1 MSKFI
6 QQRKIRPTRLSLSG
20 FYNFRGQDSI
30 PYESTLERDFLMI
43 MEANSS
49 VSSIVPQPVELSY
62 QHSNGNRYR
71 YTPDFLVQFD
81 VTENVHSWT
90 EIKPL
95 LVEVK
100 PREQLRKHFKKWK
113 PKFKSAMKFAKSEG
127 MIFHIF
133 DERLI
138 RTQVLDNMKF
148 LSRYRLK
155 PYMRAHAPEELRLI
169 TEQAELF
176 EFTSVRNVIES
187 IYTSFDR
194 RTAALTQVWHLI
206 AIGVLE
212 CDLNDPLSLDTT
224 VWVNTSEEYHG
235 E

>member
-1 MSKFI
+1 MPKYV
-6 QQRKIRPTRLSLSG
+6 QQRKIKPTRLSLSG
-20 FYNFRGQDSI
+20 FYSFRGQDSI
-30 PYESTLERDFLMI
+30 PYESTLERDFLTI

-49 VSSIVPQPVELSY
+49 VSNIIPQPVELSY

-81 VTENVHSWT
+81 STESIRSFSEV
-90 EIKPL
+90 KPL

-100 PREQLRKHFKKWK
+100 PRAELRRNFKKWK
-113 PKFKSAMKFAKSEG
+113 PKFKAAMHFAKSEG

-155 PYMRAHAPEELRLI
+155 PYMKAHRPKELKLI
-169 TEQAELF
+169 TEQVELF
-176 EFTSVRNVIES
+176 EFATVRDVVES
-187 IYTSFDR
+187 LYTSFDR
-194 RTAALTQVWHLI
+194 RALALTQVWHLL
-206 AIGVLE
+206 AIGILE
-212 CDLNDPLSLDTT
+212 CDLNDPLNLDTT
-224 VWVNTSEEYHG
+224 VWVNANEDVYG

>member
-1 MSKFI
+1 MSKFV
-6 QQRKIRPTRLSLSG
+6 QQRKIKPTRMSLSG

-49 VSSIVPQPVELSY
+49 ISRIIPQPVELNY
-62 QHSNGNRYR
+62 LHSNGNRYR
-71 YTPDFLVQFD
+71 YTPDFLVLFD
-81 VTENVHSWT
+81 ETENIRSYS

-100 PREQLRKHFKKWK
+100 PREQLRKNFRKWK
-113 PKFKSAMKFAKSEG
+113 PKFKAAIRFARSES

-133 DERLI
+133 DEALI

-155 PYMRAHAPEELRLI
+155 PYVQAYSVEELRLLV
-169 TEQAELF
+169 EQVELF
-176 EFTSVRNVIES
+176 EFASIKDLVES
-187 IYTSFDR
+187 LYTSFER
-194 RTAALTQVWHLI
+194 RAAALAQVWHLI
-206 AIGVLE
+206 AIGMLE
-212 CDLNDPLSLDTT
+212 CDLNDPLNLDTT
-224 VWVNTSEEYHG
+224 VWVNMSEERHG